1 MAKRSNVDLVETHWQ
16 AASSHYGRS
25 VQDGASRQPD
35 TNPFLRERK
44 MKVLR
49 ILVAD
54 DHDLMRRGI
63 KEMLQSHAGW
73 EICGE
78 AHTGREA
85 VSKAQELKPDIAIL
99 DISMP
104 DLNGVDAARRIRK
117 ESPNTEI
124 LILSV
129 HYSDQLIRDILEA
142 GVRGYIVKS
151 DSDRDLIVA
160 VETLANHKPFLTP
173 RATEVMLSSFKE
185 GRMRTELPTALRD
198 RLTTREREIV
208 QLLAEGKS
216 SKEVASSLN
225 ISVKTA
231 ETHRANIMR
240 KLQLHTV
247 SELVRY
253 AVRNQIVEA

>member
-1 MAKRSNVDLVETHWQ
+1 
-16 AASSHYGRS
+16 
-25 VQDGASRQPD
+25 
-35 TNPFLRERK
+35 
-44 MKVLR
+44 MKTLR
-49 ILVAD
+49 ILIAD
-54 DHDLMRRGI
+54 DHDLMRRGV
-63 KEMLQSHAGW
+63 KTLLQSHAGW

-85 VSKAQELKPDIAIL
+85 VAQAEELKPDIAIL

-151 DSDRDLIVA
+151 DSDRDLIIA

-173 RATEVMLSSFKE
+173 RATEVMLTNFKE
-185 GRMRTELPTALRD
+185 GRMRSEPP
-198 RLTTREREIV
+198 
-208 QLLAEGKS
+208 
-216 SKEVASSLN
+216 
-225 ISVKTA
+225 
-231 ETHRANIMR
+231 ETM
-240 KLQLHTV
+240 
-247 SELVRY
+247 
-253 AVRNQIVEA
+253 

>member
-1 MAKRSNVDLVETHWQ
+1 MPS
-16 AASSHYGRS
+16 
-25 VQDGASRQPD
+25 
-35 TNPFLRERK
+35 
-44 MKVLR
+44 LR
-49 ILVAD
+49 ILIAD

-63 KEMLQSHAGW
+63 KGMLVSRSGW
-73 EICGE
+73 EVCGE
-78 AHTGREA
+78 ASTGREA
-85 VSKAQELKPDIAIL
+85 VKLAGEMKPDIAIL

-104 DLNGVDAARRIRK
+104 DLNGVDAAKRIRK

-124 LILSV
+124 LILSM

-151 DSDRDLIVA
+151 DSDRDLIIA

-173 RATEVMLSSFKE
+173 RATEVMLTSFKE
-185 GRMRTELPTALRD
+185 GRMRPELPTTLRD
-198 RLTTREREIV
+198 RLTSREREIV

-216 SKEVASSLN
+216 SKEVAASLN